1 MHWRDRAPA
10 SATAV
15 HSGGGTGGRQ
25 MNYKYNASARRN
37 MEKTVAEEAEEDDE
51 ARMRAY
57 LARKAAR
64 GNKS

>member
-1 MHWRDRAPA
+1 
-10 SATAV
+10 
-15 HSGGGTGGRQ
+15 
-25 MNYKYNASARRN
+25 